1 MTKFINILAI
11 FNARQS
17 PYYHTED
24 EIRKVIDGLEYSV
37 DDLKDDEL
45 KILEEI
51 ISKEKDNKK

>member
-11 FNARQS
+11 FNAKQS

-45 KILEEI
+45 KILEELI
-51 ISKEKDNKK
+51 LKQNEL